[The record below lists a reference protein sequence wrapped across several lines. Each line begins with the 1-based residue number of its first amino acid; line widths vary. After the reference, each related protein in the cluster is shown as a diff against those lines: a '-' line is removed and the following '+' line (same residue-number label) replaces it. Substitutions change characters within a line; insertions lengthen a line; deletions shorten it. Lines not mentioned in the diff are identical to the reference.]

1 MIMIRMRGRLARAFP
16 FLIVLA
22 VGVWLWHVA
31 NGFVA
36 ARPGYAGPD
45 LWPKAVLLLLIAAAL
60 VGALQAL
67 MRDVDDGTASAL
79 IESASRAVGR
89 EGELEADLQ
98 LEFGDPAKRQP
109 LWAWVGIA
117 LLLGFVLIVPWVG
130 FTLATFL
137 VMLGIMLAAGYPRL
151 GVAVATSAVG
161 AFAFFF
167 VFQRIVYVSLPL
179 GAGPFKEL
187 SIALMAAIGVR

>member
-1 MIMIRMRGRLARAFP
+1 MIRMRGRLARAIP

-22 VGVWLWHVA
+22 VGVWLWNVA
-31 NGFVA
+31 SGFTS

-45 LWPKAVLLLLIAAAL
+45 LWPKAILLLLLTAAF

-67 MRDVDDGTASAL
+67 VRDVDDGALGAL

-109 LWAWVGIA
+109 LWAWFGIA
-117 LLLGFVLIVPWVG
+117 LLLGFVAIVPWIG
-130 FTLATFL
+130 FTPATFL
-137 VMLGIMLAAGYPRL
+137 LMFGIILVAGYPRP
-151 GVAVATSAVG
+151 GIAAAISAVG
-161 AFAFFF
+161 TLAFFV
-167 VFQRIVYVSLPL
+167 VFQRIVYISLPL
-179 GAGPFKEL
+179 GAGPFKEM